1 MTSACQALC
10 LLLKEVC
17 KALNALDIYAKNTVM
32 QKVDIAVVD
41 YGMGNLRSVSQAVA
55 HVAQGKK
62 VVITSDAEAI
72 INAERIVFPG
82 QGAMPDC
89 MRELE
94 ARGLRGAIIE
104 AAQKK
109 PFFGICIGMQ
119 LLFDHS
125 EEGDTPGLGLLKG
138 NVKRFEPAKMVDANG
153 EKLKVPHMGWNQV
166 YQTKSHILWQGVAEA
181 TRFYHVHSY
190 YAAPQNDAVSA
201 GETEYPNRFTS
212 AVAFENIFATQF
224 HVEKSAQAGLQL
236 LANFI
241 NWKP

>member
-1 MTSACQALC
+1 
-10 LLLKEVC
+10 
-17 KALNALDIYAKNTVM
+17 M

-41 YGMGNLRSVSQAVA
+41 YGMGNLRSVSKAVE
-55 HVAQGKK
+55 HVASGKSIVVTSEAK
-62 VVITSDAEAI
+62 VIQRAARV
-72 INAERIVFPG
+72 VFPG

-89 MRELE
+89 MRELD
-94 ARGLRGAIIE
+94 LRNLRSAVIH
-104 AAQKK
+104 AAANK
-109 PFFGICIGMQ
+109 PFLGICIGMQ

-125 EEGDTPGLGLLKG
+125 EEGDTAGLGLLKG
-138 NVKRFEPAKMVDANG
+138 NVKRFAHDQMFDEKG

-166 YQTKSHILWQGVAEA
+166 YQTQPHPLWAGIEDA

-190 YAAPQNDAVSA
+190 YVAPRDSAVTA

-212 AVAFENIFATQF
+212 AVTHANIFATQF

-236 LANFI
+236 LSNFV